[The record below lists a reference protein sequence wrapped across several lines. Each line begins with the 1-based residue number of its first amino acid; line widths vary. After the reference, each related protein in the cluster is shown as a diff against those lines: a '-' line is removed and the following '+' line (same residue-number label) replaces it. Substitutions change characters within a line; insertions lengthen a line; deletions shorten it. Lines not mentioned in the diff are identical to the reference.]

1 MPHTRHWSYTLNATA
16 GEWALTP
23 SLGPVGPRE
32 CGEPALGFRAM
43 TYVRDTVRHP
53 WLPRNATPG
62 HPGLANIPHCPN
74 QKQNKSQLV
83 QVEPTSQMPLDI
95 QNHVNLHR
103 LLKNE
108 AKTMRACTDQHPYT
122 LPYASLLELPDT
134 SLHPCSLSFPPQTAC
149 FLHCT
154 SSSYESQRQPT
165 QPQQDMQTPSPTNC
179 SPIPHN
185 ASSFRSM

>member
-1 MPHTRHWSYTLNATA
+1 
-16 GEWALTP
+16 
-23 SLGPVGPRE
+23 
-32 CGEPALGFRAM
+32 M

-83 QVEPTSQMPLDI
+83 QVEPTSQMPLD
-95 QNHVNLHR
+95 HVNLHR

-108 AKTMRACTDQHPYT
+108 AKTMRACTDQQPYT

-149 FLHCT
+149 FLYCT
-154 SSSYESQRQPT
+154 SSSYESQRQTT